1 LKRLVDMLETPS
13 NVRDLLAFSVTMD
26 LKSMTGAAKNLLE
39 SKGSI
44 SRRLSRLE
52 SQLGVQLIRRS
63 ARGAQ
68 PTELGETYHQLIKRV
83 LAMLA
88 EASAAVRPTGEPT
101 GVLRISV
108 SHGFGL
114 QVLGPIIGRFAA
126 AHRGLRLHVALS
138 NSPRLD
144 EDDVDVAI
152 HPDRQLGNLSVAS
165 VKLIN
170 WEMRFVA
177 TPGYVAQNG
186 PIDSLG
192 ELAHHP
198 VLLGGIRGGI
208 ETSARRAGAPVERL
222 VLEPMLTS
230 DSASFV
236 RQATLAGHGVGFIP
250 SVIIDE
256 EIAAGVLL
264 NLFPEFVFPEYE
276 GSMYL
281 LSLSTQFVPAKVALF
296 RDFMV
301 TAIHQNTPHG
311 VET

>member
-1 LKRLVDMLETPS
+1 
-13 NVRDLLAFSVTMD
+13 
-26 LKSMTGAAKNLLE
+26 MTGAAKNLSE

-52 SQLGVQLIRRS
+52 SQLGVQLLRRS
-63 ARGAQ
+63 PRGVHA
-68 PTELGETYHQLIKRV
+68 TELGEIYHQLIKRA
-83 LAMLA
+83 LAILA
-88 EASAAVRPTGEPT
+88 EASAAVESTGELK

-126 AHRGLRLHVALS
+126 AHRGLRLHVALD

-165 VKLIN
+165 LKLIN

-177 TPGYVAQNG
+177 TPDYVARNG
-186 PIDSLG
+186 PIDALS
-192 ELAHHP
+192 ELASHP

-208 ETSARRAGAPVERL
+208 ATSAQRPGGPAERV

-230 DSASFV
+230 DSASFI

-250 SVIIDE
+250 SLIIAE
-256 EIAAGVLL
+256 EISAGRLI
-264 NLFPEFVFPEYE
+264 NLFPDWEFPEYE

-281 LSLSTQFVPAKVALF
+281 LCPSTPFVPAKVALF

-301 TAIHQNTPHG
+301 AALNWTSPQGGGT
-311 VET
+311 